1 VGKSVLRAEFRAR
14 CVRLAQVSGVGEIPT
29 VRNIWVIYIIVIL
42 AVVLAAAWI
51 IFVQPHL
58 HLDHG

>member
-1 VGKSVLRAEFRAR
+1 M
-14 CVRLAQVSGVGEIPT
+14 
-29 VRNIWVIYIIVIL
+29 RNVWVIFIIAIL

-58 HLDHG
+58 RVPHG

>member
-1 VGKSVLRAEFRAR
+1 M
-14 CVRLAQVSGVGEIPT
+14 
-29 VRNIWVIYIIVIL
+29 RNVWVIVIIAIL

-58 HLDHG
+58 HVLHG

>member
-1 VGKSVLRAEFRAR
+1 M
-14 CVRLAQVSGVGEIPT
+14 
-29 VRNIWVIYIIVIL
+29 RNVWVIVIIAIL

-58 HLDHG
+58 DVHHG

>member
-1 VGKSVLRAEFRAR
+1 M
-14 CVRLAQVSGVGEIPT
+14 
-29 VRNIWVIYIIVIL
+29 RNVWVIFIIAIL

-58 HLDHG
+58 PLHHG

>member
-1 VGKSVLRAEFRAR
+1 M
-14 CVRLAQVSGVGEIPT
+14 
-29 VRNIWVIYIIVIL
+29 RNVWVIYIIAIL

-51 IFVQPHL
+51 IFVQPHF